1 MPPTLTQKPKPKPKP
16 KPNPNPKPTP
26 KPNPKPNPDPT
37 PTKAPRHATAEEAL
51 LGEGRRKQTGV
62 KVQKGSLRLY
72 SSSSVEVAPRC

>member
-1 MPPTLTQKPKPKPKP
+1 MPPTHTQKPTPKPKPTPTPKPKP
-16 KPNPNPKPTP
+16 KPNP
-26 KPNPKPNPDPT
+26 KPNPK

-72 SSSSVEVAPRC
+72 SSSSVEVAPRCRPYP